1 MAVEI
6 KKIDYKNFGKC
17 LQLDNGACTA
27 VVTVDCGPR
36 IVVFH
41 LNGKEN
47 MFFEDLE
54 REFVWEG
61 KLMDDYYGKG
71 KIAYNYGGHRLWASE
86 ESAPETTYPDVNPVA
101 VEYTQYGVILRS
113 NPEVEN
119 GIQKIIKFELDE
131 EKPVATVKHDVINIS
146 SKPKLFAPWA
156 LTVLAAG
163 GTEIIPQPMRD
174 TGLVSNRKL
183 ILWPYTDMSDDR
195 LYWGKE
201 FITLKQDENKET
213 PIKLGINLEDGY
225 ACYVNRGQIFIKR
238 IDHHIYRNYPDY
250 GCSLETYTNSKFLEL
265 ESLGEYKTVEPN
277 DTLVHT
283 ETWELK
289 ESDGQFDRKDPKS
302 IKSFVEK
309 NVL

>member
-6 KKIDYKNFGKC
+6 KKIEYKNYGKC
-17 LQLDNGACTA
+17 LQLDNGVCTA
-27 VVTVDCGPR
+27 IVSVDFGPR
-36 IVVFH
+36 VLGFF

-47 MFFEDLE
+47 MFFEDLD

-71 KIAYNYGGHRLWASE
+71 SISYNYGGHRLWAAE

-101 VEYTQYGVILRS
+101 VEYTKNGVILRS
-113 NPEVEN
+113 NPELEN
-119 GIQKIIKFELDE
+119 NIQKIIKIELDE
-131 EKPVATVKHDVINIS
+131 TEAKATVKHDVINIGS
-146 SKPKLFAPWA
+146 TPKKYAPWA

-163 GTEIIPQPMRD
+163 GVEIIPQPLRD
-174 TGLVSNRKL
+174 TGLLSNRKL

-201 FITLKQDENKET
+201 FITLKQDPNAEV

-225 ACYVNRGQIFIKR
+225 ACYVNKEQIFIKK

-265 ESLGEYKTVEPN
+265 ESLGEFKDVEPN
-277 DTLVHT
+277 DTLIHT
-283 ETWELK
+283 EVWELK
-289 ESDGQFDRKDPKS
+289 ECTEEFDRKDPAS
-302 IKSFVEK
+302 IKSFVER